1 MQSERAALSFP
12 GKNVSFLYIVTAPKK
27 VIEFFVIS
35 LLILALSS
43 FANDTAEQEKVCGS
57 GGGPQRQCNYTLIKD
72 NIFILPYHLLKSV
85 SASHK

>member
-1 MQSERAALSFP
+1 MQSERASLSFP

-43 FANDTAEQEKVCGS
+43 FVNDTAEQEKVWERDRERERERG
-57 GGGPQRQCNYTLIKD
+57 NVI
-72 NIFILPYHLLKSV
+72 IL
-85 SASHK
+85 